1 MLYHGTVL
9 HDFIHTNILS
19 AFCWDYTCY
28 NFEINM
34 SGFDLQKSQERDRR
48 KQEAQERKEMDAEK
62 KLVSVIEVMMIVQ
75 QFLFSLS

>member
-1 MLYHGTVL
+1 
-9 HDFIHTNILS
+9 
-19 AFCWDYTCY
+19 
-28 NFEINM
+28 M
-34 SGFDLQKSQERDRR
+34 SHFDLQKSQERDRR